1 MQKFTIFENTIVK
14 VFSVCYTTHDTRAGP
29 FFTSDGYR
37 NRTDT
42 GGGRP
47 CFYMRDLY
55 LGKER
60 ERGSIMVHQKAPTQP
75 TFLSIRQ
82 LTIAAFL
89 SAITIFLGITGY
101 GFIPLV
107 IMNATILHIPTI
119 IGSLSAGRKV
129 GMIVGFMFGIFS
141 FIRSLQAPSAL
152 LLFAVQYNVMA
163 DAFICIVPRILIG
176 LIAYE
181 LYRHLKIREVWRV
194 AVTAVVTTVIHTVL
208 FLGSFTAL
216 VGVPYAEA
224 QGIPFMNVIN
234 IMLGITAVN
243 GVPEA
248 IVSGLIV
255 TPIIMA
261 LQRAGLKA
269 Q

>member
-1 MQKFTIFENTIVK
+1 MGTGIGLILAEAGR
-14 VFSVCYTTHDTRAGP
+14 VFICAT
-29 FFTSDGYR
+29 
-37 NRTDT
+37 
-42 GGGRP
+42 
-47 CFYMRDLY
+47 CILE
-55 LGKER
+55 KER
-60 ERGSIMVHQKAPTQP
+60 ERGSIMVHQKAPGQP

-82 LTIAAFL
+82 LPIAAFL

-129 GMIVGFMFGIFS
+129 GMIVGFMFGVFS
-141 FIRSLQAPSAL
+141 YIRYLQAPSAL
-152 LLFAVQYNVMA
+152 LLFAVQYNVIA

-181 LYRHLKIREVWRV
+181 LYRQLKTREVVRV

-216 VGVPYAEA
+216 VGVTYAEA
-224 QGIPFMNVIN
+224 HGIPFMNVIN

-243 GVPEA
+243 GIPEA
-248 IVSGLIV
+248 VVSGLIV
-255 TPIIMA
+255 TPIVMA

-269 Q
+269 

>member
-1 MQKFTIFENTIVK
+1 MEKQNV
-14 VFSVCYTTHDTRAGP
+14 AGVMP
-29 FFTSDGYR
+29 AR
-37 NRTDT
+37 R
-42 GGGRP
+42 
-47 CFYMRDLY
+47 
-55 LGKER
+55 
-60 ERGSIMVHQKAPTQP
+60 

-82 LTIAAFL
+82 LTVAGFL
-89 SAITIFLGITGY
+89 SAITIFLGLTGY

-119 IGSLSAGRKV
+119 IGSLTAGRKV

-152 LLFAVQYNVMA
+152 LLFAVQYNVVA

-176 LIAYE
+176 VIAFE
-181 LYRHLKIREVWRV
+181 LYRHLKIREVWRI
-194 AVTAVVTTVIHTVL
+194 AVTAVLTTVCHTIL
-208 FLGSFTAL
+208 FLGSFTAI

-243 GVPEA
+243 GIPEA
-248 IVSGLIV
+248 IVSGLII
-255 TPIIMA
+255 TPIVRA
-261 LQRAGLKA
+261 VHRAGLKVA
-269 Q
+269 

>member
-1 MQKFTIFENTIVK
+1 
-14 VFSVCYTTHDTRAGP
+14 
-29 FFTSDGYR
+29 
-37 NRTDT
+37 
-42 GGGRP
+42 
-47 CFYMRDLY
+47 
-55 LGKER
+55 
-60 ERGSIMVHQKAPTQP
+60 
-75 TFLSIRQ
+75 
-82 LTIAAFL
+82 
-89 SAITIFLGITGY
+89 
-101 GFIPLV
+101 
-107 IMNATILHIPTI
+107 MNATILHIPTI

>member
-1 MQKFTIFENTIVK
+1 MQKFTIFEKPIVK
-14 VFSVCYTTHDTRAGP
+14 AFPVCYTTHDTKAGP
-29 FFTSDGYR
+29 SLTSDGYR

-55 LGKER
+55 LGER
-60 ERGSIMVHQKAPTQP
+60 TRTGEYHGTSKGTGPADISVD
-75 TFLSIRQ
+75 S
-82 LTIAAFL
+82 
-89 SAITIFLGITGY
+89 SADHCRFFIGYYDFLGITGY

-152 LLFAVQYNVMA
+152 LLFAVQYNVIA

-181 LYRHLKIREVWRV
+181 LYRHLKTREVVRV

-243 GVPEA
+243 GIPEA
-248 IVSGLIV
+248 VVSGLIV
-255 TPIIMA
+255 TPIVMA

-269 Q
+269 

>member
-1 MQKFTIFENTIVK
+1 
-14 VFSVCYTTHDTRAGP
+14 
-29 FFTSDGYR
+29 
-37 NRTDT
+37 
-42 GGGRP
+42 
-47 CFYMRDLY
+47 
-55 LGKER
+55 
-60 ERGSIMVHQKAPTQP
+60 MVHQKAPTQP

-163 DAFICIVPRILIG
+163 DASFVS
-176 LIAYE
+176 
-181 LYRHLKIREVWRV
+181 YR
-194 AVTAVVTTVIHTVL
+194 A
-208 FLGSFTAL
+208 F
-216 VGVPYAEA
+216 
-224 QGIPFMNVIN
+224 
-234 IMLGITAVN
+234 
-243 GVPEA
+243 
-248 IVSGLIV
+248 
-255 TPIIMA
+255 
-261 LQRAGLKA
+261 
-269 Q
+269 

>member
-1 MQKFTIFENTIVK
+1 MGTGIGLILAEAGR
-14 VFSVCYTTHDTRAGP
+14 VFICAT
-29 FFTSDGYR
+29 
-37 NRTDT
+37 
-42 GGGRP
+42 
-47 CFYMRDLY
+47 CILE
-55 LGKER
+55 KER
-60 ERGSIMVHQKAPTQP
+60 ERGSIMVHQKAAGQP

-152 LLFAVQYNVMA
+152 LLFAVQYNVIA

-181 LYRHLKIREVWRV
+181 LYRHLKTREVVRV

-243 GVPEA
+243 GIPEA
-248 IVSGLIV
+248 VVSGLIV
-255 TPIIMA
+255 TPIVMA

>member
-1 MQKFTIFENTIVK
+1 
-14 VFSVCYTTHDTRAGP
+14 
-29 FFTSDGYR
+29 
-37 NRTDT
+37 
-42 GGGRP
+42 
-47 CFYMRDLY
+47 
-55 LGKER
+55 
-60 ERGSIMVHQKAPTQP
+60 MVHQKAPGQP

-152 LLFAVQYNVMA
+152 LLFAVQYNVIA

-181 LYRHLKIREVWRV
+181 LYRHLKTREVVRV
-194 AVTAVVTTVIHTVL
+194 AVTTVIHTVL

-243 GVPEA
+243 GIPEA
-248 IVSGLIV
+248 VVSGLIV
-255 TPIIMA
+255 TPIVMA